1 MIIPI
6 GDDNPVE
13 RFPYVNVGIIAANVV
28 VFLAL
33 AFRSNYP
40 DYVDA
45 YGLIP
50 ELLRPHSF
58 VTHMFLHGGLW
69 HLVGNMLFLGIVGKN
84 VEDRLGH
91 VPYAIVF
98 LLAGFVASGLHIV
111 ITRFTGGTDIP
122 MIGASG
128 AVAGIMAAYAA
139 FFPRNQIKFFYW
151 IWLFW
156 YGTFFIASAW
166 AIGFWFFLQLAMA
179 LLSYHAVAVMGVTEW
194 VPVAYWAHVG
204 GFGAGF
210 VVAVV
215 YNRIVPRDELERS
228 IALFLA
234 QEKPDRAFDRYQR
247 FRKKFPWRALSP
259 LIQHAVAEAYE
270 ESDDLPRAIE
280 AYDLFLKAHPENALA
295 AAAREKVASLRGAPL
310 PAPTYAAQHDEAVE
324 QSGDEVA
331 PPDFA
336 AVEPEILDPAER
348 AMSLGRQCFRQEDW
362 EGAAEHFKG
371 AIESKPDSCEAHAY
385 LGVAYYQ
392 KGLYDEAIRELEN
405 AIELGARTPVA
416 YNNLA
421 LAYLANGQKH
431 EAADAWRHALSIDP
445 HNRTA
450 RDRLKQLRI

>member
-1 MIIPI
+1 MIFPI

-13 RFPYVNVGIIAANVV
+13 RFPYVNVGIIAANVLI
-28 VFLAL
+28 FFAL
-33 AFRSNYP
+33 AFRRDYP
-40 DYVDA
+40 SYVDM
-45 YGLIP
+45 YGLVP
-50 ELLRPHSF
+50 ELLRPHSLI
-58 VTHMFLHGGLW
+58 THMFLHGGFG
-69 HLVGNMLFLGIVGKN
+69 HLFGNMLFLGIVGKN

-98 LLAGFVASGLHIV
+98 LLAGFVASGLHIA
-111 ITRFTGGTDIP
+111 ITRVAGGSDIP

-151 IWLFW
+151 IWILW

-179 LLSYHAVAVMGVTEW
+179 LLSYHAVAVMGVTDW

-215 YNRIVPRDELERS
+215 YNRIVPRNELERS

-247 FRKKFPWRALSP
+247 FRKKFPWRTLSP

-270 ESDDLPRAIE
+270 ESDDVPGAIE
-280 AYDLFLKAHPENALA
+280 AYELFLKTYPENAQA
-295 AAAREKVASLRGAPL
+295 VATREKVASLRGAPL
-310 PAPTYAAQHDEAVE
+310 PAPTYAPQHDEEVE
-324 QSGDEVA
+324 ESSAHVA
-331 PPDFA
+331 APDFA
-336 AVEPEILDPAER
+336 PVKPEILDPLER
-348 AMSLGRQCFRQEDW
+348 AMSLGRQCFRERNWD
-362 EGAAEHFKG
+362 GAVEQFKK
-371 AIESKPDSCEAHAY
+371 AIASKADSAEAHAY
-385 LGVAYYQ
+385 LGVASYQ
-392 KGLYDEAIRELEN
+392 KGVYNEAIQELQN
-405 AIELGARTPVA
+405 AIELGAQTPVA

-421 LAYLANGQKH
+421 LAYFANGQKQ

-445 HNRTA
+445 RNRTA